1 MDTEPKRGQ
10 LKADSPYHSNEAHRF
25 YAHAFADSLEPA
37 ISGLP
42 ERKQTKRSWV
52 ATPSDSIECGLWVI
66 KDHREAGAPSP
77 TRLRKILPTSE
88 T

>member
-1 MDTEPKRGQ
+1 MDTESERGQ

-37 ISGLP
+37 ISALP

-52 ATPSDSIECGLWVI
+52 ATPSDSIECGLFGYKRPQRGRGPI
-66 KDHREAGAPSP
+66 PHP
-77 TRLRKILPTSE
+77 TPQDIADI
-88 T
+88 